1 MSPYSSNLYRFILY
15 AFAPALFASILFIGD
30 VSGDPN
36 YSTGNTVG
44 LIFLVSFL
52 YIFNV
57 IFFAFIYFQLQK
69 GKAKSFG
76 RAFVH
81 LLLLVVF
88 LGSVA
93 NLIMVYVAT
102 VISLKFIDLVRIDLG
117 GLVYIAFGIYVSIA
131 YLLIGLIFGIN
142 LIRKVYPKL

>member
-1 MSPYSSNLYRFILY
+1 MSIYSSSLYRFMLY
-15 AFAPALFASILFIGD
+15 AFGLGFLASIYLIGWA
-30 VSGDPN
+30 SGNP
-36 YSTGNTVG
+36 YLPSHIGG
-44 LIFLVSFL
+44 LIFLIFFL

-69 GKAKSFG
+69 GKAMSFG

-117 GLVYIAFGIYVSIA
+117 GLVYIMLGIYVSIV